1 MSCEVLLIGRR
12 RSWVDRGGH
21 LIFNNYILGNNNN
34 NNNNKNDN
42 NNNNGNNNNSGQTLV
57 VATIKKQS
65 AFQLE
70 SSADVYIH
78 NVSGGKLQILH
89 L

>member
-42 NNNNGNNNNSGQTLV
+42 NNSGNNV
-57 VATIKKQS
+57 R
-65 AFQLE
+65 
-70 SSADVYIH
+70 
-78 NVSGGKLQILH
+78 
-89 L
+89 